1 MGRFRT
7 VNKKGGYI
15 VTLKGVCIN
24 NQQEDRW
31 TMTDSTDNCKA
42 TGKFFNWRGFF
53 SLLLFGSFSLLAF
66 TGIILYVTPKGR
78 VANWTGWTMIGLEKE
93 EWSSVHITLALLVLI
108 ASGFHLY
115 YNWGI
120 FWGYIKRRAQ
130 TAFNLK
136 LEMALAVLLCLLTFL
151 GTLYG
156 IPPFSTIIQWND
168 DIKNYWEQQ
177 SVAPP
182 MPHAEELS
190 IAELATEVGLSQEE
204 VLALLESAG
213 YKVDDPSITVNDLA
227 VKHGLVPREIYNII
241 QPQSHTGRGGSGRG
255 MRGGGSG
262 FGGGAVHVS
271 GSVAEKNTPRENT
284 IAPEQ
289 NSGQASTP
297 RAGSGMGAGQGA
309 GMGAGQGAGQGMG
322 VGTGMG
328 RNQAGGDS
336 ARGYGRMTMQQC
348 CESLSVP
355 LDEGLARLKRAGIEA
370 AGNELLRTIAQ
381 RVNKTPGEIA
391 EIIQE

>member
-1 MGRFRT
+1 MSES
-7 VNKKGGYI
+7 NDNSK
-15 VTLKGVCIN
+15 VTRKH
-24 NQQEDRW
+24 
-31 TMTDSTDNCKA
+31 
-42 TGKFFNWRGFF
+42 FNWRGFF

-66 TGIILYVTPKGR
+66 SGLILYVTPKGR
-78 VANWTGWTMIGLEKE
+78 VANWTGWTLIGLEKE

-120 FWGYIKRRAQ
+120 FWGYIKRKTQ

-136 LEMALAVLLCLLTFL
+136 LEMALAVLLCLFTFL

-190 IAELATEVGLSQEE
+190 ITDLATEVGLSQEE

-213 YKVDDPSITVNDLA
+213 YKVEDPFITVNELA
-227 VKHGLVPREIYNII
+227 VKHGLVPREIYDII
-241 QPQSHTGRGGSGRG
+241 QPQSHTGRGSGGRG
-255 MRGGGSG
+255 MRGGGG
-262 FGGGAVHVS
+262 ALGGGANLG
-271 GSVAEKNTPRENT
+271 GSAAEQNIPRENK

-289 NSGQASTP
+289 NGGQASTP
-297 RAGSGMGAGQGA
+297 RAGA
-309 GMGAGQGAGQGMG
+309 GMGRGEGAGSGAG
-322 VGTGMG
+322 AGMG
-328 RNQAGGDS
+328 RNQAGTGGS

-355 LDEGLARLKRAGIEA
+355 LDEGVARLKRAGIEA
-370 AGNELLRTIAQ
+370 TGNELIRTIAQ
-381 RVNKTPGEIA
+381 RTNKTPSEIA
-391 EIIQE
+391 NLIKE